1 MKVRLLLILAGFA
14 IGFAFPALAQQTNP
28 PDPKLRE
35 TLSTFITKY
44 GEAFNNGDA
53 AALAAFYTVD
63 ALEVT
68 DSGPIYGREAIEK
81 HYADLFQKTYFSDYL
96 ITLDPDSPHSIG
108 VTGKD
113 MWGTGG
119 WSATIKSESFG
130 PAQIKGYWSVI
141 REGDDWKIR
150 MMTWNVAPAPPPP
163 AETNALPTLAQEQK
177 PVEPQVHQQ
186 IDAIRMK
193 LRVAMHKQDAAAAA
207 DFYTLNGLKV
217 LDWTVGTL
225 SGRDAIE
232 KDFAAYFA
240 SGPSEVVGKSV
251 QMYAVGNEIVDISE
265 WSSGPYDGHSVKIY
279 VRDADTWKIR
289 LEYVNSSGVP
299 R

>member
-1 MKVRLLLILAGFA
+1 
-14 IGFAFPALAQQTNP
+14 
-28 PDPKLRE
+28 
-35 TLSTFITKY
+35 
-44 GEAFNNGDA
+44 
-53 AALAAFYTVD
+53 
-63 ALEVT
+63 
-68 DSGPIYGREAIEK
+68 
-81 HYADLFQKTYFSDYL
+81 
-96 ITLDPDSPHSIG
+96 
-108 VTGKD
+108 
-113 MWGTGG
+113 
-119 WSATIKSESFG
+119 
-130 PAQIKGYWSVI
+130 
-141 REGDDWKIR
+141 
-150 MMTWNVAPAPPPP
+150 
-163 AETNALPTLAQEQK
+163 
-177 PVEPQVHQQ
+177 
-186 IDAIRMK
+186 
-193 LRVAMHKQDAAAAA
+193 
-207 DFYTLNGLKV
+207 V

>member
-119 WSATIKSESFG
+119 WSATIKSENLG
-130 PAQIKGYWSVI
+130 PAQIKGYWSII

-150 MMTWNVAPAPPPP
+150 MMTWNVAPPP
-163 AETNALPTLAQEQK
+163 AETNTLSTLAQEQQ
-177 PVEPQVHQQ
+177 PVERQCTSKTRLPQQ
-186 IDAIRMK
+186 ISTR
-193 LRVAMHKQDAAAAA
+193 
-207 DFYTLNGLKV
+207 
-217 LDWTVGTL
+217 
-225 SGRDAIE
+225 
-232 KDFAAYFA
+232 
-240 SGPSEVVGKSV
+240 
-251 QMYAVGNEIVDISE
+251 
-265 WSSGPYDGHSVKIY
+265 
-279 VRDADTWKIR
+279 
-289 LEYVNSSGVP
+289 
-299 R
+299 

>member
-53 AALAAFYTVD
+53 AALAEFYTVD
-63 ALEVT
+63 AVEVT

-141 REGDDWKIR
+141 RESDDWKIR

-163 AETNALPTLAQEQK
+163 AETNALSALAQE
-177 PVEPQVHQQ
+177 
-186 IDAIRMK
+186 
-193 LRVAMHKQDAAAAA
+193 
-207 DFYTLNGLKV
+207 
-217 LDWTVGTL
+217 
-225 SGRDAIE
+225 
-232 KDFAAYFA
+232 
-240 SGPSEVVGKSV
+240 
-251 QMYAVGNEIVDISE
+251 
-265 WSSGPYDGHSVKIY
+265 
-279 VRDADTWKIR
+279 
-289 LEYVNSSGVP
+289 
-299 R
+299 